1 MKKIKNYYTSTSVI
15 GKKIGD
21 GLLSAGGTLTAYAI
35 VEEMKTLALVA
46 LVVTI
51 VGKFITNLFAKQ

>member
-1 MKKIKNYYTSTSVI
+1 MKKIKNFYSSTSVI

-21 GLLSAGGTLTAYAI
+21 GLLAAGTTLTAYAV

-46 LVVTI
+46 LFVT
-51 VGKFITNLFAKQ
+51 VAGKFATNLFDKK